1 MDGRT
6 RFEIKV
12 NRKIVSR
19 QLELILIKQSWDL
32 VPWITYTFL
41 EAIHLFV
48 RFIVMLFAFLTLSCP
63 RGSPLRVKSSGIRQS
78 KICKCHECAYG
89 PERVNGIIVFDV

>member
-6 RFEIKV
+6 RFEMKV
-12 NRKIVSR
+12 KRKIVSR
-19 QLELILIKQSWDL
+19 QLELILIKQILGLGSVDNL
-32 VPWITYTFL
+32 YFL

-63 RGSPLRVKSSGIRQS
+63 KGSPLTS
-78 KICKCHECAYG
+78 KIVWH
-89 PERVNGIIVFDV
+89 